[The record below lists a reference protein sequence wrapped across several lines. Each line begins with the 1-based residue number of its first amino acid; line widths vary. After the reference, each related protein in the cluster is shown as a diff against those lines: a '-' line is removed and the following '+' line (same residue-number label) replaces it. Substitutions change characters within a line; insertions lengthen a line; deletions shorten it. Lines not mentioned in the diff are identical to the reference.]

1 MKIYSFPPPHLSFGK
16 RIAQYNGSGS
26 ENFCWQNVKSLLTWQ
41 NCFILHSPFVR
52 VPLLSY
58 GHRNLPRPYTIT
70 RLLVR
75 PSIRSSIQNLYTRCR
90 QKQKEII
97 REIMFSPSGFSES
110 KSRKNRHC
118 FFNREIFIYF
128 LITRAKF
135 VYNVFVD
142 TTKIYKEERKL
153 NS

>member
-1 MKIYSFPPPHLSFGK
+1 LKIYSSPSPRLSFGK
-16 RIAQYNGSGS
+16 RIAQYNGFGL

-58 GHRNLPRPYTIT
+58 SHRSLLPPPYTVTRLHVRPY
-70 RLLVR
+70 
-75 PSIRSSIQNLYTRCR
+75 IRSSIQNLYTRCR
-90 QKQKEII
+90 QKPKEII

-110 KSRKNRHC
+110 KIQENRHC

-135 VYNVFVD
+135 VNNVFF
-142 TTKIYKEERKL
+142 
-153 NS
+153 